1 MPPPPPFMRFF
12 GRQART
18 GIWRHTHENGR
29 CEAMD
34 DGCASDPQ
42 STAFRDLGKQRAT
55 RLLGFPALV
64 QTVRSG
70 HFHVE
75 NPLLPSFER
84 DAAPIRTGVAHA
96 ISNGCTGRHAEQG
109 PATQIDRLRTRSFG
123 IMVAALVASE
133 KRRAGVAELA
143 DAPDLG
149 SGGETREGSSPFART
164 ILQLLKGQTTR
175 RTFLFHP
182 SAPGVQPSPRT
193 SYVDIV
199 RLSFLAV

>member
-1 MPPPPPFMRFF
+1 MRFF

-164 ILQLLKGQTTR
+164 IKIR
-175 RTFLFHP
+175 RGALRPIRDAKAARPVPHARFCQ
-182 SAPGVQPSPRT
+182 AKR
-193 SYVDIV
+193 IV
-199 RLSFLAV
+199 GPAYA